1 MRTITNIV
9 LMKKNK
15 QLQLKRLFRVI
26 KGITSFLSP
35 KSRVL
40 IENSSSIATAVPLL
54 QVNCEMKSCNDEM
67 MMTFRVFDLYKTFIC
82 FRGVINLSFYRG
94 KKVQNI
100 FLWV

>member
-9 LMKKNK
+9 LIKKKK
-15 QLQLKRLFRVI
+15 QLQLKSLFRVI

-54 QVNCEMKSCNDEM
+54 QVNFEMKSCNDEM
-67 MMTFRVFDLYKTFIC
+67 IMTFRVFDLYKTFIC
-82 FRGVINLSFYRG
+82 FRGVLNLSFYIG